1 MVEMCRIVG
10 YRDQLVTLLLLLAE
24 NVLNIIL
31 VHFQDGYAPSNCVS
45 FNACNVSCLY
55 FVDHLSSYRSSTYD
69 SSRATNVL
77 TYGTESD
84 SCEDQSAL
92 CTKLMPTLER
102 LELLSEV
109 RCPYFPFETSIS
121 CVLQMYNNL
130 LQQLGLGVL
139 YMLCSLDCMRTI
151 YETLQ

>member
-31 VHFQDGYAPSNCVS
+31 VHFQDRYALSNCVS
-45 FNACNVSCLY
+45 FNACNGSCLY

-77 TYGTESD
+77 TYGTESESD
-84 SCEDQSAL
+84 EDQSAL

-109 RCPYFPFETSIS
+109 RCSYFPFNTSIS
-121 CVLQMYNNL
+121 WVLSY
-130 LQQLGLGVL
+130 VRP
-139 YMLCSLDCMRTI
+139 YS
-151 YETLQ
+151 